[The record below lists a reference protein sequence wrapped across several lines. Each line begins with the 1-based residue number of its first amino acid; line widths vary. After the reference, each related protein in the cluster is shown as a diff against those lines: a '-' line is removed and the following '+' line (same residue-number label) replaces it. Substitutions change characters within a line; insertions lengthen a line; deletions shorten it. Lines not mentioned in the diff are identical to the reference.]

1 MQKLKTLFL
10 GMKLKHLKSSQNKEL
25 SNPVVDEVVLTSPEK
40 SKYFILGF
48 IWFLGPTKLDL
59 TY

>member
-1 MQKLKTLFL
+1 MPLVQKLKTLFL
-10 GMKLKHLKSSQNKEL
+10 GMKLKHLKSSQNKEI

-48 IWFLGPTKLDL
+48 I
-59 TY
+59 